1 MTKPGNKDWI
11 EYGARMDRVTAYL
24 FDHLDEALD
33 LSRLAEIACLSP
45 WHWHRIYH
53 AMRGETIA
61 AAVRRLRLARATAW
75 LTHTDMPIA
84 EVAAKSGLGGMESFT
99 RMFRAAYGM
108 PPAQYRR
115 EGSHRRFDA
124 TNPKELNAV
133 YDIEIRHLDPMQAAA
148 VAHRGAYMEIGRAF
162 EKLFGTLASRN
173 LLAPG
178 LRMIGIF
185 YDDVASVPEGELRS
199 RAAIVAPSAL
209 PGDPPLEAVTIAGG
223 DYAVLR
229 HKGPYADMKAA
240 YEWLYGT
247 WLPQSGREPGDAP
260 CLEEYLNSPRDTK
273 PAELISD
280 IYLPLK

>member
-1 MTKPGNKDWI
+1 MTKTDSKDWI
-11 EYGARMDRVTAYL
+11 EYGARMDRVTAHV
-24 FDHLDEALD
+24 FDHLDDALD

-45 WHWHRIYH
+45 YHWHRIYH

-61 AAVRRLRLARATAW
+61 ATVRRLRLSRATAW

-84 EVAAKSGLGGMESFT
+84 EIAAKSGLGGVESFT
-99 RMFRAAYGM
+99 RQFRAAYGM
-108 PPAQYRR
+108 PPAKYRR

-124 TNPKELNAV
+124 ATRKENAAV
-133 YDIEIRHLDPMQAAA
+133 YEIAIHTLQPITAAS
-148 VAHRGAYMEIGRAF
+148 VAHRGAYLEIGRAF
-162 EKLFGTLASRN
+162 EKLFGALAARN
-173 LLAPG
+173 LLAPDI
-178 LRMIGIF
+178 RMVGIF
-185 YDDVASVPEGELRS
+185 YDDVASVPEAALRS
-199 RAAIVAPSAL
+199 RAAVIGSAAV
-209 PGDPPLEAVTIAGG
+209 PAEEPLEPITIAGG